1 MQEGLRDAYGW
12 QPVREHKALSVRF
25 LPAGKLHRDLLKAGE
40 DMGKLR
46 ARAGG
51 RGCTE
56 VTGYAFLETCFIF
69 SPRIIRTVSGITRQ

>member
-40 DMGKLR
+40 DTGKLR
-46 ARAGG
+46 ARGSGAG
-51 RGCTE
+51 
-56 VTGYAFLETCFIF
+56 LH
-69 SPRIIRTVSGITRQ
+69 